1 MTGSVLERI
10 GVALPIVQA
19 PMSNVGTPALAA
31 AVANAG
37 ALGSIAVGAMSAAAA
52 RDAIRAARA
61 ATTRPIAV
69 NVFCHRPPV
78 AAPAREAAWIA
89 RWAPAFE
96 RFGAVAPAALRPPY
110 GTFLDDDEMLAVLV
124 AERPPVV
131 SFHFG
136 LPGAA
141 RIAALRAA
149 GALLIATVTSVDEG
163 RSAVAAGMDAVVAQG
178 IEAGGHRGTFDADAL
193 DDALSTLV
201 LTRLLV
207 RALDVPVISAGGIM
221 DGAGIAAALDAGAC
235 AAQLGTA
242 FIACPESAADASFR
256 ATLLGPV
263 PRTMMTRAVSGR
275 PARCIRNAF
284 AHAADAGARSG
295 DVPDYPIAY
304 DAAKAVMA
312 AARGA
317 GDPGYAV
324 RFAGQGAPLARALPA
339 AQLVALLCDEIEAAR
354 RAAPT
359 VPPSDT

>member
-1 MTGSVLERI
+1 
-10 GVALPIVQA
+10 
-19 PMSNVGTPALAA
+19 MSNVGTPALAA

-37 ALGSIAVGAMSAAAA
+37 ALGSIAVGAMSAVAA
-52 RDAIRAARA
+52 RDAIVAARA
-61 ATTRPIAV
+61 ATARPVAV

-78 AAPAREAAWIA
+78 AERVREAAWIA
-89 RWAPAFE
+89 RWAPAFA
-96 RFGAVAPAALRPPY
+96 RFGAAPPAALRPPY
-110 GTFLDDDEMLAVLV
+110 GSFLDDDEMLAVLL

-136 LPGAA
+136 LPDAA

-149 GALLIATVTSVDEG
+149 GAVLVATVTSVDEG
-163 RSAVAAGMDAVVAQG
+163 RTAVAAGMDAVVAQG

-207 RALDVPVISAGGIM
+207 RALAVPVIAAGGIM

-242 FIACPESAADASFR
+242 FVACPESAADASFR
-256 ATLLGPV
+256 AELLGASPH
-263 PRTMMTRAVSGR
+263 TMMTRAVSGR

-284 AHAADAGARSG
+284 AIAAEEAARSN

-312 AARGA
+312 VARGA
-317 GDPGYAV
+317 GEPGYAV

-339 AQLVALLCDEIEAAR
+339 AQLVALLCEELAAAR
-354 RAAPT
+354 RGAAKA
-359 VPPSDT
+359 PPSDT